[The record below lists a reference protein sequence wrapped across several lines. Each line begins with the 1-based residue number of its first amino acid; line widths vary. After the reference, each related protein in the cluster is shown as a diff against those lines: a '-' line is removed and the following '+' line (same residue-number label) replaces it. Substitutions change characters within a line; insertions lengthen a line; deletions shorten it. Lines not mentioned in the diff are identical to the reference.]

1 MSWFDRFDPST
12 PQGMQLAGLLGGLN
26 AMGAGLLQAGAP
38 RPVGQPGPTLGDAF
52 GAFGQGQQ
60 RGMMTAKA
68 QRDLQAMQAFGQ
80 ALAPDADPA
89 KLSPS
94 AAALRASI
102 PENMRGV
109 IGALP
114 SDMQAQT
121 VAQLMT
127 RKTNPKD
134 NLMEVNGTIVD
145 VSSGQPRP
153 LMRVP
158 RIMDPEEEAQ
168 QRRIRAAGATRVDM
182 RLPAAES
189 EFEKNYGKGLADQAL
204 KVLQDA
210 DKATATQMTLSRMQ
224 ELLPQITA
232 GRLGP
237 ALTTIT
243 GFAQAVG
250 MSPESLERMGL
261 PKSATSNEMF
271 QMLAAKLTA
280 ANIGGEGG
288 VPAANFSN
296 ADMEFVKQMEANLSR
311 RPETIGLALEARQ
324 KIAERSVEAAQSWN
338 AARADGKT
346 FDRWQQEWKRYV
358 NANPLFG
365 GSEWRPA
372 AAGMATPARPGLQAE
387 PPPNPAA
394 PARIMSPQQ
403 YQALPSGTQFIAPDG
418 SVRVKP

>member
-1 MSWFDRFDPST
+1 
-12 PQGMQLAGLLGGLN
+12 
-26 AMGAGLLQAGAP
+26 
-38 RPVGQPGPTLGDAF
+38 
-52 GAFGQGQQ
+52 
-60 RGMMTAKA
+60 MMTAKA

-80 ALAPDADPA
+80 ALAPDADLA

-121 VAQLMT
+121 VAKLMT

-168 QRRIRAAGATRVDM
+168 QRRIRAASATRVDM

-358 NANPLFG
+358 NANPLFA